1 MPSTVLAVDGSAR
14 TLSCVDEIPS
24 AGATVGV
31 GGGGSGVSVGRA
43 VSVGCNVVVRKRG
56 VAEAVCVGLAFAV
69 QLLVVNTMMK
79 IDKMRLDLTE

>member
-1 MPSTVLAVDGSAR
+1 MPSTALAVDGSAR

-24 AGATVGV
+24 TGATVGV
-31 GGGGSGVSVGRA
+31 GGGSGVSVGGA
-43 VSVGCNVVVRKRG
+43 VRVGCNVGVRMRG

-69 QLLVVNTMMK
+69 QLLIVNTMI